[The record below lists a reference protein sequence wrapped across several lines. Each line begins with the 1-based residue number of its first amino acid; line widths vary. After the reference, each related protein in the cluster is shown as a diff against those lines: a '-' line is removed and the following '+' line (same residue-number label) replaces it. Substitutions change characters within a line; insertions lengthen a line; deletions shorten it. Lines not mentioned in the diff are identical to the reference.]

1 MTMDEKPQKS
11 AGQSGYQGAELGTG
25 LIDVLMRG
33 LEMAKRNMENEDP
46 TTTREFC
53 ALLYGTPGT
62 LCPLGYWHRPDQ

>member
-1 MTMDEKPQKS
+1 MSTDDKGEKS
-11 AGQSGYQGAELGTG
+11 AGQSGYQGADLGSG

-33 LEMAKRNMENEDP
+33 LEMAKRDMENDDP

-62 LCPLGYWHRPDQ
+62 FCPLGYYHRPD